1 MSKNEKIQMIFT
13 SQNPQELL
21 KEIAHWLYAQA
32 TETEARSNRED
43 ESVTQRAVATAQAAT
58 IRIFAD
64 VIHDALIMQVE
75 PAVVASAE

>member
-32 TETEARSNRED
+32 TETEA
-43 ESVTQRAVATAQAAT
+43 SVTQRAVATAQAAT